1 MGITYVIPDQGLS
14 PDYYQLKVVLK
25 DNQER
30 VLDEQTAEFI
40 VSPEAAVPHPV
51 ILAKSFPLSN
61 SFLYLYSLAYQ
72 YDRVKNYPKAEESYK
87 KAYSLNPE
95 YTRGAVEYAQF
106 LIKIKKP
113 NVALNLI
120 ESVKEDEGL
129 RFEYYLIKG
138 QALMGMEQYFQAI
151 ENLLKGNK
159 IYNSNTHL
167 LNSLGFC
174 YYKTNQ
180 RKEAIEVLRAS
191 LRLNPEQQQ
200 IQELLE
206 KVEKNPY

>member
-1 MGITYVIPDQGLS
+1 
-14 PDYYQLKVVLK
+14 
-25 DNQER
+25 
-30 VLDEQTAEFI
+30 
-40 VSPEAAVPHPV
+40 
-51 ILAKSFPLSN
+51 
-61 SFLYLYSLAYQ
+61 
-72 YDRVKNYPKAEESYK
+72 
-87 KAYSLNPE
+87 
-95 YTRGAVEYAQF
+95 
-106 LIKIKKP
+106 
-113 NVALNLI
+113 
-120 ESVKEDEGL
+120 
-129 RFEYYLIKG
+129 
-138 QALMGMEQYFQAI
+138 MEQYFQAI